1 MKILGYTRVSIKGYS
16 LIQLSI
22 ILAIIGILFLIS
34 MQLYDGYIVKAKL
47 ASRLAGVG
55 SEKLQLAEN
64 IKKNQAV
71 SPNDTLVIDASDLI
85 EDSKLYLNPY
95 LVNDIIHWSCTST
108 GLRASQLP
116 GSCTSNIGGV
126 SSTNIT
132 CDVKRSI
139 SYDQNTKTYNVSD
152 IIGGNIV
159 VVGNFKDINQ
169 AAKSFNELLERE
181 GTIKLTN

>member
-1 MKILGYTRVSIKGYS
+1 MKILGYTRVSIKEYS

-34 MQLYDGYIVKAKL
+34 MQLYDGYIINAKL

-71 SPNDTLVIDASDLI
+71 SPNDTLVINASELI
-85 EDSKLYLNPY
+85 ADSKLYLNPY

-159 VVGNFKDINQ
+159 VGNFKDINQ

-181 GTIKLTN
+181 GTIKLT